1 MTAAG
6 RICVLISSLMV
17 GGCASVAPF
26 KGITIEERSVYVS
39 GVPAIR
45 QDKHYACGAACLAA
59 VAAYWNV
66 PLLTFREKRAQ
77 MPEDTTGADLQ
88 ALARELGLQAFSY
101 RGSMEDLQENL
112 HKGRPLIVMI
122 PQPVL
127 PSGGFIGGSL
137 INAWNQWGLKPA
149 HWVVV
154 IGLEK
159 EDVVIIADPESGL
172 LKVKRPAFQA
182 WWAKKDHLT
191 VLVAAPD
198 SS

>member
-1 MTAAG
+1 MECAKKLG
-6 RICVLISSLMV
+6 LIILLLLV

-26 KGITIEERSVYVS
+26 KGLAIGDNSVYVS
-39 GVPAIR
+39 GVPPIK

-77 MPEDTTGADLQ
+77 MPEDTTASDLQ
-88 ALARELGLQAFSY
+88 ALALEMGLQAFSY

-122 PQPVL
+122 PQPIV
-127 PSGGFIGGSL
+127 PNGGVVGASL
-137 INAWNQWGLKPA
+137 INAWNQWGPKPA

-154 IGLEK
+154 LGLEN
-159 EDVVIIADPESGL
+159 EDAVIIDDPEEGL
-172 LKVKRPAFQA
+172 LKINDERFRANG
-182 WWAKKDHLT
+182 
-191 VLVAAPD
+191 
-198 SS
+198 